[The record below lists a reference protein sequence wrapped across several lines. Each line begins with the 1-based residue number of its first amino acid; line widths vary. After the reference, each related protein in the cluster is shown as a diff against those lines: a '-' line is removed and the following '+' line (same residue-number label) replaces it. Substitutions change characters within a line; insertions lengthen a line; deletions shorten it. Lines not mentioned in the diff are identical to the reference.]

1 MSIELTEARILAR
14 QMNDVLCGKR
24 VKSYALKECEKLQRI
39 GFLNKD
45 TKSFDQLIGAEIKSV
60 TSRGT
65 VIRVKFS
72 HEMNLLLAPEYG
84 GRISYHNDLTTVP
97 QKLHLRVDFSDNTV
111 LVVRLM
117 GMGLI
122 LALKDN
128 ELPRSY
134 VYKRDFLSGGTSP
147 IDDKEFTFERF
158 SERLA
163 DRKDMMKSLLV
174 GKNAIVIGLGNSA
187 YQDIIFRAGIHPR
200 RKASGLG
207 NDEKKALYAAMKL
220 VFSERIRLGG
230 KDQFFDLHGNQ
241 GRYSSPMGSHIKIC
255 TKCGTRVEKLSIGG
269 GQTYFCPMCQELE
282 KRE

>member
-1 MSIELTEARILAR
+1 MSIGLTEAHILAR
-14 QMNDVLCGKR
+14 QMSNALCGKR
-24 VKSYALKECEKLQRI
+24 VKSYALQECEKLQRI

-45 TKSFDQLIGAEIKSV
+45 TKSFDQVIGAEIKSV

-65 VIRVKFS
+65 VIRVEFS

-84 GRISYHNDLTTVP
+84 GRISYHKSSSIVH

-117 GMGLI
+117 RMGVI
-122 LALKDN
+122 LALKDDK
-128 ELPRSY
+128 LPRSY
-134 VYKRDFLSGGTSP
+134 VYRRDFLSEGLSP

-163 DRKDMMKSLLV
+163 SRKDMMKPLLV
-174 GKNAIVIGLGNSA
+174 GKNAIVVGLGNSA

-200 RKASGLG
+200 KKASDLG
-207 NDEKKALYAAMKL
+207 KEEKQALYDAMKL

-230 KDQFFDLHGNQ
+230 KDQFFDL
-241 GRYSSPMGSHIKIC
+241 ME
-255 TKCGTRVEKLSIGG
+255 TKGITLRRWVHTPRLASNVG
-269 GQTYFCPMCQELE
+269 LE
-282 KRE
+282 